1 MFIQTHNKLTDYK
14 SMWQYLAQNFK
25 ADVNSL
31 VLLNLWV
38 FNQTL
43 MDFVTE
49 ISFCIKT
56 PVVHEKGWF
65 LEVGSELGKS
75 FKVSV

>member
-1 MFIQTHNKLTDYK
+1 
-14 SMWQYLAQNFK
+14 MWQYLAQNFK

-31 VLLNLWV
+31 VPLNLQVYDAKKLALSRNVV
-38 FNQTL
+38 FNQTG

-56 PVVHEKGWF
+56 PVIDEKRLVFRGW
-65 LEVGSELGKS
+65 KS
-75 FKVSV
+75 AREII

>member
-1 MFIQTHNKLTDYK
+1 
-14 SMWQYLAQNFK
+14 MWQYLAQNFK

-38 FNQTL
+38 FNQTG

-56 PVVHEKGWF
+56 TVVHEKGWF

>member
-1 MFIQTHNKLTDYK
+1 MR
-14 SMWQYLAQNFK
+14 QYLAQNFK

-31 VLLNLWV
+31 VPINLQVYDAKKLALSRNVV
-38 FNQTL
+38 FNQTG

-56 PVVHEKGWF
+56 PVIDEKRLVFRG
-65 LEVGSELGKS
+65 
-75 FKVSV
+75 